1 MLESYKTDRN
11 NKLNKKSKTNK
22 TEKYDIDENNASR
35 NCNVNTYIKGL
46 KCLKLTTNYFV
57 ITYSNNNVI

>member
-35 NCNVNTYIKGL
+35 NCNVNKYIEGL
-46 KCLKLTTNYFV
+46 KCLKFTTNYFV